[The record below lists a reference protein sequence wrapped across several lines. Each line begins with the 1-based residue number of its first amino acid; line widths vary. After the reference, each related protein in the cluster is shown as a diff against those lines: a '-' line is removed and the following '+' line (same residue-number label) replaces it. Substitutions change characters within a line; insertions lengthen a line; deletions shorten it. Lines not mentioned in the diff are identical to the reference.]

1 MKKRMVAI
9 AFTLLL
15 FVGAIAM
22 NSSIFAGPA
31 QDSSVGFEIT
41 HHHVAISVPNAE
53 ESAAWYKKMLGF
65 EVVTRM
71 TQGEGDKK
79 MFIVH
84 VKRGNCYIEI
94 FQVTGAKPLPEY
106 RRDPTADLGVHGTV
120 HFAFQVSDVPAAVK
134 ELKAKGAEIAMGP
147 VDTTGVAFVFIR
159 DNAGNCFELIQYKK

>member
-1 MKKRMVAI
+1 MKKQILVM
-9 AFTLLL
+9 AFAFFLL
-15 FVGAIAM
+15 VGGITVDS
-22 NSSIFAGPA
+22 NIFPASA

-41 HHHVAISVPNAE
+41 HHHVGISVPNAE
-53 ESAAWYKKMLGF
+53 ESAAWYKKMFGF

-84 VKRGNCYIEI
+84 IKRGNCYIEL

-120 HFAFQVSDVPAAVK
+120 HFAFQVPDVPAAIK
-134 ELKAKGAEIAMGP
+134 ELKAKGAELAMGP
-147 VDTTGVAFVFIR
+147 VDTPGVAFAFIR
-159 DNAGNCFELIQYKK
+159 DNAGNAFELIQYKK